1 MHSVIQIIVIAIF
14 SKSFVL
20 LVECK
25 PHFAKRD
32 SGMINHNNL
41 ETVDDDSTK
50 GVTMDDYPVS
60 FFVWFQV
67 T

>member
-1 MHSVIQIIVIAIF
+1 MHSVIQIIFIAIF

-32 SGMINHNNL
+32 PGMINHNNF

-50 GVTMDDYPVS
+50 GVRIDDYPVS
-60 FFVWFQV
+60 FFAFK
-67 T
+67 